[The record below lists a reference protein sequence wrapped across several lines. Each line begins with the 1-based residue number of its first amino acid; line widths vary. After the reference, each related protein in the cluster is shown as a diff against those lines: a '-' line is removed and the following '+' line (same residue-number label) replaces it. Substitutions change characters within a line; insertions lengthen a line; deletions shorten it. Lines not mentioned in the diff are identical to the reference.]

1 MIRRYDSG
9 VWFGV
14 WFVGMVRQNSN
25 FPPLL
30 KSAHL
35 KKKNSHIYCIK
46 KIKRSIL
53 DRVFF
58 AIDICSTCWHT
69 QLSRKCLLPVVP
81 FVAAVAADCCCC
93 CCCGSNMIKTC
104 RGFCHHVQ
112 PPEFLGGSVTIMG
125 YPFGESQTWYNIYIN
140 YIYIHT
146 YFMLTIKNWFTF
158 DLCNLKNH
166 NEITIKWFR
175 SVCCLGNPIDV
186 WPHPINFSAKMQPTE
201 RLRRP
206 IAGLKWSQPTPSVC
220 FSKL

>member
-1 MIRRYDSG
+1 M
-9 VWFGV
+9 
-14 WFVGMVRQNSN
+14 FV
-25 FPPLL
+25 
-30 KSAHL
+30 
-35 KKKNSHIYCIK
+35 
-46 KIKRSIL
+46 
-53 DRVFF
+53 
-58 AIDICSTCWHT
+58 
-69 QLSRKCLLPVVP
+69 PVVP

-125 YPFGESQTWYNIYIN
+125 YPFGESQTWYNIYIYIYIN
-140 YIYIHT
+140 YIYT

-206 IAGLKWSQPTPSVC
+206 IAGLKWSQPTHQSAFQNYNHDYTLTWQWKIPKINLIEATNPNAC
-220 FSKL
+220 FKKSRRRRVPTDQWKANRRCSIA